1 MLLTDDKCYSRITV
15 PYFFLNPKAEE
26 LHSQDSLDLSPG
38 LWRSSPRRRC
48 LQMLGCLCL
57 SLLIHK
63 SRRTPWVSV
72 LSLQET
78 SRRRPTGG
86 PSIYV
91 LQPQPWAL
99 NTAHLPRHACM
110 SSVSHPVPCL
120 LPIFPTSDQSQ
131 LPPVPLG
138 LSDLTEKKDH
148 HNVVTATS
156 HGANCIHTHLS
167 HLLKWKAASLL
178 LWNNPLLHWQ
188 SLLDFSPLR
197 LLPIHFQ
204 DTSFCSLTQPPC

>member
-15 PYFFLNPKAEE
+15 PYFFLNPKAEA

-91 LQPQPWAL
+91 LQPQPWL
-99 NTAHLPRHACM
+99 STEHCPSTQACM
-110 SSVSHPVPCL
+110 YVFCL
-120 LPIFPTSDQSQ
+120 TPRAMPTSNFPHFRPVTTASSPPWTFRSHREERPSQ
-131 LPPVPLG
+131 CGYCNFPRCQLHPHPSLPPPQMESSISSPVEQSSTPL
-138 LSDLTEKKDH
+138 T
-148 HNVVTATS
+148 V
-156 HGANCIHTHLS
+156 
-167 HLLKWKAASLL
+167 SLGF
-178 LWNNPLLHWQ
+178 
-188 SLLDFSPLR
+188 FSP
-197 LLPIHFQ
+197 
-204 DTSFCSLTQPPC
+204 